1 MRLVC
6 ELLEKRPRGVSNAA
20 FVTISSRW
28 SYLFSV
34 FVTDS
39 RHFFS
44 MLVAFWHTICR
55 YSGRLELWKGAYSM
69 TG

>member
-44 MLVAFWHTICR
+44 MLVAFWHTMC
-55 YSGRLELWKGAYSM
+55 LWK
-69 TG
+69 T